1 MADDRITAGELRVMG
16 IPVPSN
22 IPDVASIPRS
32 AMKMSVGEVTSMD
45 GDKTVVVNVSIKFEA
60 NFEWIQLDLILDPEP

>member
-22 IPDVASIPRS
+22 IPDVASIPRR
-32 AMKMSVGEVTSMD
+32 AMKMTVGEVTSMD
-45 GDKTVVVNVSIKFEA
+45 GDKTAVVSISVKFEA
-60 NFEWIQLDLILDPEP
+60 NFEWIQLDLVLEPEP